1 MSISS
6 ISNQKTIQEIID
18 SSSTPDGKDSRNT
31 GELGKD
37 QFITLL
43 ITQLQHQDP
52 LNPVDD
58 KEFVSQMAQFTSLEQ
73 MQNLNASF
81 SANKAF
87 SLLGKYVKATIEE
100 NDTERKV
107 EGYAENVIIENNT
120 AYVIVDDNKVS
131 MESITDV
138 SNSNTVNTSDISK
151 YSNLIDKNV
160 RGRVSG
166 ENTDKYVNVSG
177 NVRSIEKN
185 LDGEYAIIDGA
196 QLQIVDVV
204 TTLDVTNQ
212 EYLNNYLQQ
221 NVGNE
226 IELEVKDELTGSKI
240 PVKGILQ
247 DFTVDENGIM
257 WGRLDNLKMLIGDI
271 EKIENS

>member
-226 IELEVKDELTGSKI
+226 IELEVKDGLTGSKI

-247 DFTVDENGIM
+247 DFAVDENGIM